1 MIRTATPIHDR
12 KLCVYVF
19 IVVLV
24 ASVRVTGRDWLGMS
38 LDLVNADLLC
48 MVMEE
53 VSFDRL
59 STLSTY

>member
-1 MIRTATPIHDR
+1 MYIRVHRSTSGVGSGHGSRLAGN
-12 KLCVYVF
+12 
-19 IVVLV
+19 VLGPR
-24 ASVRVTGRDWLGMS
+24 ST
-38 LDLVNADLLC
+38 NADLLC